1 MKILITDDVDP
12 LLIEG
17 FKKRSYIV
25 DYQPNISLIETREIL
40 HCFEGLVVN
49 TKIKVDLSLLQN
61 ASLLKCVARL
71 GSGMD
76 TIDTLLLEEKGIFYF
91 NTPEANSSAVA
102 EHCIGLILSL
112 VRNIPKAQS
121 EMKQMVWKREE
132 NRGLEISNMKIGLI
146 GFGHT
151 GSKTAKL
158 LTAFGPEIL
167 VYDPYVQ
174 IKVEPDIKLTQME
187 SLEDLFDCDLISL
200 HVNLNSET
208 KHLIDETFI
217 QSMHKPFYLINTSR
231 GPVVHTMDLYQGLKS
246 GKLLGAALDVF
257 ENEKPSSY
265 NPKEE
270 HLYRSLFDLPNVVKT
285 PHIAGWTHESKKK
298 IAQAVLDKWPK

>member
-25 DYQPNISLIETREIL
+25 DYQPNISLTETRQIL
-40 HCFEGLVVN
+40 HRYDGLVVN
-49 TKIKVDLSLLQN
+49 TKIKVDQN
-61 ASLLKCVARL
+61 LIKDTKTLKCVARL

-76 TIDTLLLEEKGIFYF
+76 TIDTQLLEEKGIFYF

-112 VRNIPKAQS
+112 IRNISKAQS
-121 EMKQMVWKREE
+121 QMKQMLWKREE

-158 LTAFGPEIL
+158 LAAFGAKLL
-167 VYDPYVQ
+167 VYDPYVR
-174 IKVEPDIKLTQME
+174 IETEIWMKLTQIE
-187 SLEDLFDCDLISL
+187 SLEGLFDCDLISL

-208 KHLIDETFI
+208 RHLINETFI
-217 QSMHKPFYLINTSR
+217 HSMHKPFYLVNTSR
-231 GPVVHTMDLYQGLKS
+231 GPVVHTKDLYQALKS
-246 GKLLGAALDVF
+246 GKLIGAALDVF
-257 ENEKPSSY
+257 ENEKPGSY
-265 NPKEE
+265 TPEE
-270 HLYRSLFDLPNVVKT
+270 EDLYRALFALPNVVLT
-285 PHIAGWTHESKKK
+285 PHIAGWTFESKKK
-298 IAQAVLDKWPK
+298 IAQTVLDKWPK

>member
-40 HCFEGLVVN
+40 HHYEGLVVN
-49 TKIKVDLSLLQN
+49 TKIKVDQNLIQN
-61 ASLLKCVARL
+61 AKTLKCVARL

-91 NTPEANSSAVA
+91 NTPEANSPAVA

-112 VRNIPKAQS
+112 VRNISKAQS

-187 SLEDLFDCDLISL
+187 GLEGLFDCDLISL

-208 KHLIDETFI
+208 KHLIDEAFI
-217 QSMHKPFYLINTSR
+217 HSMNKPFYLVNTSR

-265 NPKEE
+265 NPEE
-270 HLYRSLFDLPNVVKT
+270 VDLYRALFDLPYVVIT

>member
-25 DYQPNISLIETREIL
+25 DYQPNISLTETRQIL
-40 HCFEGLVVN
+40 HRYDGLVVN
-49 TKIKVDLSLLQN
+49 TKIKVDQN
-61 ASLLKCVARL
+61 LIKDTKTLKCVARL

-76 TIDTLLLEEKGIFYF
+76 TIDTQLLEEKGIFYF

-112 VRNIPKAQS
+112 IRNISKAQS
-121 EMKQMVWKREE
+121 QMKQMLWKREE

-158 LTAFGPEIL
+158 LAAFGAKLL
-167 VYDPYVQ
+167 VYDPYVR
-174 IKVEPDIKLTQME
+174 IETEIWMKLTQIE
-187 SLEDLFDCDLISL
+187 SLEGLFDCDLISL

-208 KHLIDETFI
+208 RHLINETFI
-217 QSMHKPFYLINTSR
+217 HSMHKPFYLVNTSR
-231 GPVVHTMDLYQGLKS
+231 GPVVHTMDLYQALKS
-246 GKLLGAALDVF
+246 GKLIGAALDVF
-257 ENEKPSSY
+257 ENEKPGSY
-265 NPKEE
+265 TPEE
-270 HLYRSLFDLPNVVKT
+270 EDLYRALFALPNVVLT
-285 PHIAGWTHESKKK
+285 PHIAGWTFESKKK
-298 IAQAVLDKWPK
+298 IAQTVLDKWPK